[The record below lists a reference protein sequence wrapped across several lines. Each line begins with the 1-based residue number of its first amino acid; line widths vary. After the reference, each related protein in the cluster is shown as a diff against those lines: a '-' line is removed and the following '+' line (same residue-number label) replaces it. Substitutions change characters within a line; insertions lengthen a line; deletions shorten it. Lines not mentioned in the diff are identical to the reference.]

1 MEENRRLEDTQIAAM
16 GARELFLKT
25 LTKMGIK
32 YSSSSAEDFIWF
44 DYQDVDLEAEED
56 KEDRY
61 ITLEY
66 MYLRD
71 LHNAEEATRMR
82 RIINKVNCKS
92 DVVISCT
99 VKFTKFRRKIL
110 FIEEIPNI
118 EDYLRAELQEVIR
131 AYELFNEELQKEL
144 SKDNNTEESDSY
156 DIFSTQT
163 KDLFIKTI
171 TEMGCDYEKWEND
184 YSSFESIVFDYQTE
198 KYRATFLEHTKKVL
212 IELHYSLHCVDL
224 SDLSGVNQLRTL
236 INKVNQEHNA
246 TTVYTIEREANKM
259 YVESSCTIPFM
270 AEMPRLMTYLHSVLN
285 DLGDVK
291 IDIRCE
297 MEDPNEIEDKWNL
310 HQEPS

>member
-1 MEENRRLEDTQIAAM
+1 MKRLYSAK
-16 GARELFLKT
+16 ELFLNT
-25 LTKMGIK
+25 LIKMGLK
-32 YSSSSAEDFIWF
+32 YESKSYEDIIWF
-44 DYQDVDLEAEED
+44 DYQNMDFEAIED
-56 KEDRY
+56 EDDRY

-66 MYLRD
+66 MYPKD
-71 LHNAEEATRMR
+71 LDNAEEAARMR
-82 RIINKVNCKS
+82 RIINKVNTKS
-92 DVVISCT
+92 NVVISCT
-99 VKFTKFRRKIL
+99 VKFTYFRRKIL
-110 FIEEIPNI
+110 FIEEISNI
-118 EDYLRAELQEVIR
+118 EDYLQKELQELIR

-144 SKDNNTEESDSY
+144 SKDNNTGESDSY

-163 KDLFIKTI
+163 KNLFIKTI

-184 YSSFESIVFDYQTE
+184 SSFESIVFDYQTE

>member
-1 MEENRRLEDTQIAAM
+1 MEENKRLEDTQIAAM

-44 DYQDVDLEAEED
+44 DYLDVDLEAEED
-56 KEDRY
+56 KDDRY

-198 KYRATFLEHTKKVL
+198 KYRATFFEHSRKVL
-212 IELHYSLHCVDL
+212 IENHVSLYNVEL
-224 SDLSGVNQLRTL
+224 SDMEKVNQLREVV
-236 INKVNQEHNA
+236 NKVNQEHDA
-246 TTVYTIEREANKM
+246 VTVYTIDCVTNKM
-259 YVESSCTIPFM
+259 YAEASHTVPFM
-270 AEMPRLMTYLHSVLN
+270 AEIPNLLTYLHSILN
-285 DLGDVK
+285 DLYLVRM
-291 IDIRCE
+291 DIKCE
-297 MEDPNEIEDKWNL
+297 MEADEIEEQWIMDREAN
-310 HQEPS
+310 

>member
-1 MEENRRLEDTQIAAM
+1 MEENKRLEDTQIAAM

-44 DYQDVDLEAEED
+44 EYQDVDLEAEED

-198 KYRATFLEHTKKVL
+198 KYRATFFEHSRKVL
-212 IELHYSLHCVDL
+212 IENHVSLYNVEL
-224 SDLSGVNQLRTL
+224 SDMEKVNQLREVV
-236 INKVNQEHNA
+236 NKVNQEHDA
-246 TTVYTIEREANKM
+246 VTVYTIDCVTNKM
-259 YVESSCTIPFM
+259 YAEASHTVPFM
-270 AEMPRLMTYLHSVLN
+270 AEIPNLLTYLHSILN
-285 DLGDVK
+285 DLYLVRM
-291 IDIRCE
+291 DIKCE
-297 MEDPNEIEDKWNL
+297 MEADEIEEQWIMDREAN
-310 HQEPS
+310 

>member
-1 MEENRRLEDTQIAAM
+1 MEENKRLEDTQIAAM

-44 DYQDVDLEAEED
+44 DYLDVDLEAEED
-56 KEDRY
+56 KDDRY

-131 AYELFNEELQKEL
+131 AYELFNEELQK
-144 SKDNNTEESDSY
+144 DNENENAGKWQPI
-156 DIFSTQT
+156 DIESTQT

-171 TEMGCDYEKWEND
+171 REMGCDYEPWKDEE
-184 YSSFESIVFDYQTE
+184 SCCESIVFDYQTE
-198 KYRATFLEHTKKVL
+198 TYRATFFEVTKKVL
-212 IELHYSLHCVDL
+212 LENHYSLYNVAL
-224 SDLSGVNQLRTL
+224 SDMDKVNQLREVV
-236 INKVNQEHNA
+236 NKVNQEHDA
-246 TTVYTIEREANKM
+246 VTVYTIDCVTNKM
-259 YVESSCTIPFM
+259 YAEASHTVPFM
-270 AEMPRLMTYLHSVLN
+270 AEIPNLLTYLHSILN
-285 DLGDVK
+285 DLYLVRM
-291 IDIRCE
+291 DIKCE
-297 MEDPNEIEDKWNL
+297 MEADEIEEQWIMDREAN
-310 HQEPS
+310 

>member
-1 MEENRRLEDTQIAAM
+1 MEENKRLEDTQIAAM
-16 GARELFLKT
+16 GARELFLET

-44 DYQDVDLEAEED
+44 DYLDVDLEAEED
-56 KEDRY
+56 KDDRY

-92 DVVISCT
+92 NVVISCT
-99 VKFTKFRRKIL
+99 VKFIKFRRKIL

-198 KYRATFLEHTKKVL
+198 KYRATFFEHSRKVL
-212 IELHYSLHCVDL
+212 IENHVSLYNVEL
-224 SDLSGVNQLRTL
+224 SDMEKVNQLREVV
-236 INKVNQEHNA
+236 NKVNQEHDA
-246 TTVYTIEREANKM
+246 VTVYTIDCVTNKM
-259 YVESSCTIPFM
+259 YAEASHTVPFM
-270 AEMPRLMTYLHSVLN
+270 AEIPNLLTYLHSILN
-285 DLGDVK
+285 DLYLVRM
-291 IDIRCE
+291 DIKCE
-297 MEDPNEIEDKWNL
+297 MEADEIEEQWIMDREAN
-310 HQEPS
+310 

>member
-1 MEENRRLEDTQIAAM
+1 MEENKRLEDTQIAAM

-44 DYQDVDLEAEED
+44 EYQDVDLEAEED

-131 AYELFNEELQKEL
+131 AYELFNEELQK
-144 SKDNNTEESDSY
+144 DNENENAGKWQPI
-156 DIFSTQT
+156 DIESTQT

-171 TEMGCDYEKWEND
+171 REMGCDYEPWKDEE
-184 YSSFESIVFDYQTE
+184 SRCESIVFDYQTE
-198 KYRATFLEHTKKVL
+198 TYRATFFEVTKKVL
-212 IELHYSLHCVDL
+212 LENHYSLYNVAL
-224 SDLSGVNQLRTL
+224 SDMDKVNQLREVV
-236 INKVNQEHNA
+236 NKVNQEHDA
-246 TTVYTIEREANKM
+246 VTVYTIDCVTNKM
-259 YVESSCTIPFM
+259 YAEASHTVPFM
-270 AEMPRLMTYLHSVLN
+270 AEIPNLLTYLHSILN
-285 DLGDVK
+285 DLYLVRM
-291 IDIRCE
+291 DIKCE
-297 MEDPNEIEDKWNL
+297 MEADEIEEQWIMDREAN
-310 HQEPS
+310 

>member
-1 MEENRRLEDTQIAAM
+1 MEKIES
-16 GARELFLKT
+16 ARELFLKT

-44 DYQDVDLEAEED
+44 DYLDVDLEAEED
-56 KEDRY
+56 KDDRY

-198 KYRATFLEHTKKVL
+198 KYRATFFEHSRKVL
-212 IELHYSLHCVDL
+212 IENHVSLYNVEL
-224 SDLSGVNQLRTL
+224 SDMEKVNQLHEVV
-236 INKVNQEHNA
+236 NKVNQEHDA
-246 TTVYTIEREANKM
+246 VTVYTIDCVTNKM
-259 YVESSCTIPFM
+259 YAEASHTVPFM
-270 AEMPRLMTYLHSVLN
+270 AEIPNLLTYLHSILN
-285 DLGDVK
+285 DLYLVRM
-291 IDIRCE
+291 DIKCE
-297 MEDPNEIEDKWNL
+297 MEADEIEEQWIMDREAN
-310 HQEPS
+310 

>member
-1 MEENRRLEDTQIAAM
+1 MYICARKTVMRMEKIES
-16 GARELFLKT
+16 ARELFLKT
-25 LTKMGIK
+25 LTKMGII

-44 DYQDVDLEAEED
+44 DYQNVDLEAEED
-56 KEDRY
+56 KDDRY

-118 EDYLRAELQEVIR
+118 EDYLRSELQELIR
-131 AYELFNEELQKEL
+131 IYEMVNEALQK
-144 SKDNNTEESDSY
+144 DNENEKSGKWQPI
-156 DIFSTQT
+156 DIDSTQT

-171 TEMGCDYEKWEND
+171 REMGCDYEPWKDEE
-184 YSSFESIVFDYQTE
+184 SCCESIVFDYQTE
-198 KYRATFLEHTKKVL
+198 TYRATFFEHSRKVL
-212 IELHYSLHCVDL
+212 IEMHYSLHCVDL

-297 MEDPNEIEDKWNL
+297 IEDPNEIEDKWNL